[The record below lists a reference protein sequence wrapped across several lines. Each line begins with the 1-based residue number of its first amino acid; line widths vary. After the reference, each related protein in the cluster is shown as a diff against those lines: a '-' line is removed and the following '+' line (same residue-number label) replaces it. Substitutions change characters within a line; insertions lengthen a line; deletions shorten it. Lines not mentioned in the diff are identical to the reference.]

1 MSSSADPAAVQLRLA
16 SLLSGAQFRP
26 VLPGPAAI
34 VYIRKLRDPL
44 PGRLKLNSG
53 CALSAAWERAVSES
67 ISQLA
72 GNAAR
77 PALGQ
82 VPADA
87 ESVLFLDRSE
97 MLACL
102 ASDWIEGRAILHWWW
117 RSLFRASDV
126 TSAVAREWLTSIEYV
141 PAAFVKLAQKG
152 NAIEFA
158 ASLPLSVVDRLLD
171 EITRKFGLTD
181 LRIFLSHSKLER
193 QPPAIGLSYQSKPSR
208 SKLAEPLSFSEL
220 TEVRTRLAPEA
231 FAQGLTPD
239 ARLLLGLALLLERT
253 PALLR
258 ERTFARRLMASLLA
272 TGTTE
277 VIDVP
282 TLIESIE
289 RSQGEVA
296 LERGRPSANEDNRPE
311 PRGTHPPRG
320 GETATGDLGATNSS
334 DAKRRSDYRVQQD
347 GARAQVEEQ
356 SKSEA
361 VRASLEDLPVELYRE
376 PDTWNQ
382 ESVAPPVGV
391 STVVAEHPRA
401 GQVQADEA
409 PRATENNGSIEVQAT
424 EAPRATENNGSIE
437 VQATEAPRA
446 TENTEAIEVQAFEPM
461 SGSEESPTT
470 LVHQSELSPAVIEVA
485 CETRLGGIFYL
496 INAALALNLYSDFTK
511 PLDPGIELSI
521 WNFLALTG
529 PELTGN
535 LFESDPIWAL
545 LARLAGRRQG
555 EQPGIHFNAP
565 EEWRMP
571 PGWLDAFPD
580 PGDWSYQTSRG
591 RLTVRHPDDFTVLSV
606 KLGPLFRAR
615 DIAARLANETSCYSN
630 IARFR
635 RKRFVR
641 DGFGLRGR
649 ERRLERWT
657 RWIVEYLRARL
668 ARAVGIVPAG
678 ELVATTVFSCAARVE
693 VTPARLDVFFS
704 LAELPVEVRLSGLDR
719 DPGWVPAAGRSIAFH
734 FD

>member
-1 MSSSADPAAVQLRLA
+1 MIERLRSNDTTIARIRLMSSSADPAAVQLRLA

-409 PRATENNGSIEVQAT
+409 PRATEN
-424 EAPRATENNGSIE
+424 
-437 VQATEAPRA
+437 
-446 TENTEAIEVQAFEPM
+446 TEAIEVQAFEPM

-580 PGDWSYQTSRG
+580 PGDWSYQT
-591 RLTVRHPDDFTVLSV
+591 
-606 KLGPLFRAR
+606 
-615 DIAARLANETSCYSN
+615 
-630 IARFR
+630 
-635 RKRFVR
+635 
-641 DGFGLRGR
+641 
-649 ERRLERWT
+649 
-657 RWIVEYLRARL
+657 
-668 ARAVGIVPAG
+668 
-678 ELVATTVFSCAARVE
+678 
-693 VTPARLDVFFS
+693 
-704 LAELPVEVRLSGLDR
+704 
-719 DPGWVPAAGRSIAFH
+719 
-734 FD
+734 